1 MELSLDL
8 IYTKVLKK
16 VGTSG
21 TYPSEDN
28 CYVVDVYERE
38 TNEFLYTIH
47 YCPKPV
53 FEMWES
59 LKELKA
65 KYGIRKTDMLPILRG
80 FNHWGDYKY
89 DDGVISESM
98 NNADADI

>member
-21 TYPSEDN
+21 TYPSKDN

-38 TNEFLYTIH
+38 TNEFLYRMD
-47 YCPKPV
+47 YCPKPT
-53 FEMWES
+53 FEMWEA
-59 LKELKA
+59 LRVMVI
-65 KYGIRKTDMLPILRG
+65 KYGVRKVDVLPLIRG
-80 FNHWGDYKY
+80 FNEIGEWKY
-89 DDGVISESM
+89 YEAGVDASM
-98 NNADADI
+98 NTEDI